1 MFLADNPT
9 LITVFVISVAVV
21 GRDFLQIQLCNL
33 NLHGPIAVG
42 SVVVIRLKGKLI
54 IGNSTEMKTA
64 PSLATSSETIDLDTS
79 MRNRLSQHSYLLD
92 MNITLL
98 SVHDSPNYHKNDHGT
113 NWMTKCDEF
122 SEV

>member
-1 MFLADNPT
+1 MQFKSPGAT
-9 LITVFVISVAVV
+9 
-21 GRDFLQIQLCNL
+21 
-33 NLHGPIAVG
+33 IAMG
-42 SVVVIRLKGKLI
+42 SVVAIRLKGKLI

-79 MRNRLSQHSYLLD
+79 MRNRLFQHSYLLD

-98 SVHDSPNYHKNDHGT
+98 SVHDSPNYHKNDLGT